1 MLFRSGRRAVNVSPS
16 KIRESPAPSHLR
28 VTAPMAASRGA
39 DCPAECCVYRR
50 SGAFGLRRT
59 HRCLAISGGPWWSS
73 ARYRPPSSVKK
84 AGSSSRELGSPPE
97 FVVPASARCHP
108 GAFLGV
114 SYLFA
119 TSAQRVHD
127 RRASQAHLCSAL
139 SVSHALDGLLLAR
152 PCRLVSSCCHVQASR
167 SRGFLPRPDRN
178 HLVGGPCLRAV
189 GAVPCRRLPDDA
201 GERRVDLKALLQ
213 AGIRSTDGGVSP
225 ARCPC
230 PLMRLCSFGLASPV
244 LKAR

>member
-1 MLFRSGRRAVNVSPS
+1 
-16 KIRESPAPSHLR
+16 
-28 VTAPMAASRGA
+28 MAASRGA

-152 PCRLVSSCCHVQASR
+152 PCRLVSSCCHVQVSR
-167 SRGFLPRPDRN
+167 SRGFLPRPDRD

-189 GAVPCRRLPDDA
+189 GAVSCRRLPVDA
-201 GERRVDLKALLQ
+201 GARHLDLKAFSRPGSAASAEVLPPN
-213 AGIRSTDGGVSP
+213 A
-225 ARCPC
+225 ARLPSC
-230 PLMRLCSFGLASPV
+230 ASAPSGSLRQSWV
-244 LKAR
+244 RG